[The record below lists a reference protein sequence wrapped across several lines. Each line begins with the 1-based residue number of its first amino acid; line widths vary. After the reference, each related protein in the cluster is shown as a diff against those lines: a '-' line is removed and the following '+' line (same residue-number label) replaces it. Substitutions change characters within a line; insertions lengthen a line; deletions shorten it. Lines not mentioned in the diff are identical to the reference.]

1 MTDSGFSLAE
11 QRVLVTGASSGIG
24 AASLDNGAY
33 RCMICL
39 LTLQIMSNYSIFF

>member
-24 AASLDNGAY
+24 AAIASRLANAGATVVVVS
-33 RCMICL
+33 RSGAL
-39 LTLQIMSNYSIFF
+39 GA